1 MASSTAAEVSSLP
14 ADAAA
19 AAKPVTLAD
28 LKTFGESIVEAT
40 TTKVREEVIEEVR
53 RSGGITRRGLVA
65 QARAIGESKVESDPK
80 KLAEMSDEDFSKA
93 IIDTFDP
100 LLGGRKK
107 KTLMQVLKRPLPKLR
122 ATKRDGD
129 HGLGKRL

>member
-1 MASSTAAEVSSLP
+1 VVEDELAKARRVVAE

-93 IIDTFDP
+93 ILDTFDP
-100 LLGGRKK
+100 
-107 KTLMQVLKRPLPKLR
+107 MLPQM
-122 ATKRDGD
+122 A
-129 HGLGKRL
+129 